1 MKSKKFAFALS
12 AAMAM
17 SIPLFGDAWNKKTTL
32 TFNQPVELPGVILPA
47 GQYVFKLA
55 DFATSRNVVQ
65 VFNADEDQIYATIL
79 AIPSYRMAPA
89 DEPVI
94 LFEERRSDQPQ
105 AIHAWFYPGELYGRE
120 FVYPEGWRL
129 EAAGTTDQPV
139 LSAELQHR
147 ETPVEPEK
155 TVVAEMPPAIE
166 EKDKPVEIAETRAAE
181 LTPPSELVTIAQNI
195 EQEVPAVDEP
205 ELPKTATSLP
215 FFSLLGAGSLGIAG
229 ILKLFRMRN
238 PK

>member
-1 MKSKKFAFALS
+1 MMSKRFAFALS

-17 SIPLFGDAWNKKTTL
+17 SVPLFGDAWNKKTIL
-32 TFNQPVELPGVILPA
+32 TFSQPVELPGVILPA

-55 DFATSRNVVQ
+55 DFASNRNVVQ

-79 AIPSYRMAPA
+79 AIPSYRMDPA
-89 DEPVI
+89 DEPII

-120 FVYPEGWRL
+120 FIYPEGRGL
-129 EAAGTTDQPV
+129 EAARTTFQPV
-139 LSAELQHR
+139 PSELQPR
-147 ETPVEPEK
+147 ETLAEPEE
-155 TVVAEMPPAIE
+155 TVVTEMPPAIE

-181 LTPPSELVTIAQNI
+181 PTPPSELVTIAQNI

>member
-1 MKSKKFAFALS
+1 MMSKKVAFALS

-17 SIPLFGDAWNKKTTL
+17 SVPLFGDAWNKKTTL

-65 VFNADEDQIYATIL
+65 VFNAEEDQIYATIL
-79 AIPSYRMAPA
+79 AVPSYRMDPA
-89 DEPVI
+89 DELVI

-129 EAAGTTDQPV
+129 EASRTTDQPV

-147 ETPVEPEK
+147 DTPVEPEK
-155 TVVAEMPPAIE
+155 TVVAEMSPEIE
-166 EKDKPVEIAETRAAE
+166 EKEKPVEIAETRAAE
-181 LTPPSELVTIAQNI
+181 LTPPIEPVAIAENV
-195 EQEVPAVDEP
+195 EQETSTTDES

-215 FFSLLGAGSLGIAG
+215 FLSLLGAGGLGIAG
-229 ILKLFRMRN
+229 ILKLLRIRDS
-238 PK
+238 K